1 MTRLAFKH
9 LIRTHSSLGGNT
21 PTKFAG
27 RTLNLQTTLNNF
39 CWKTHCRGL
48 YQLPA
53 VAWLSIRHAHG
64 CPAFLS
70 KYQLPA
76 V

>member
-53 VAWLSIRHAHG
+53 VA
-64 CPAFLS
+64 
-70 KYQLPA
+70 
-76 V
+76 